1 MMERYIKK
9 AFLSNLAFLLETAD
23 PRAKHETVSLAF
35 VRDSIETFPNPDPI
49 ASNRMRDFP
58 AMARRLYPD
67 RAICREMNRRFRTGR
82 ASSFFPLTTSP
93 LSHRFLRN
101 YSTKEKE
108 REREIEKTSKFR
120 A

>member
-49 ASNRMRDFP
+49 VSNRMRDFP

-101 YSTKEKE
+101 YSKKE